1 MTEQR
6 RREIR
11 AELARRMGNH
21 VWFTD
26 GSTRWLSTKSGMA
39 AVCRR
44 YPEIRETDE
53 EMPIDWQESD
63 IPDPFTDA
71 ADNRALVEWLAA
83 NMEDEACDR
92 FNVEMQ
98 KSVAPYGGFDALTML
113 AASLETVTLA
123 AAKAL
128 GIQEASE

>member
-1 MTEQR
+1 MTEQER
-6 RREIR
+6 LQIR
-11 AELARRMGNH
+11 AELAQMMGWQHLAKCHLHDDADCWKPPEDDTAN
-21 VWFTD
+21 
-26 GSTRWLSTKSGMA
+26 WLHWTE
-39 AVCRR
+39 
-44 YPEIRETDE
+44 P
-53 EMPIDWQESD
+53 
-63 IPDPFTDA
+63 PDPFINA

-83 NMEDEACDR
+83 NDEACDR

-113 AASLETVTLA
+113 AAAPETITLA